1 MRPTTKEEKA
11 EHDSLMEARLRRNK
25 VLEYR
30 WREETDEFCIKYVK
44 KDSFNLSLVKNQT
57 EEICLAAVT
66 YRGVGSCYGNGI
78 ALQDV
83 REQTDKICMAAVEST
98 GLSLRYVRKQTE
110 ALCLAAVTENEE
122 ALEFVEKYY
131 KSVADIVDN
140 EEYKNLNK

>member
-1 MRPTTKEEKA
+1 MATKEEKHISWG
-11 EHDSLMEARLRRNK
+11 EDYYRLNK

-30 WREETDEFCIKYVK
+30 WREETDEFCIKQVK
-44 KDSFNLSLVKNQT
+44 RDCFNLSLVKNQT
-57 EEICLAAVT
+57 EEICLAAVS
-66 YRGVGSCYGNGI
+66 YHGVGTCYGNGK

-83 REQTDKICMAAVEST
+83 RHQTDKICIAAANSN

-110 ALCLAAVTENEE
+110 AICVAAVTENEA

-140 EEYKNLNK
+140 EEYKNLLK